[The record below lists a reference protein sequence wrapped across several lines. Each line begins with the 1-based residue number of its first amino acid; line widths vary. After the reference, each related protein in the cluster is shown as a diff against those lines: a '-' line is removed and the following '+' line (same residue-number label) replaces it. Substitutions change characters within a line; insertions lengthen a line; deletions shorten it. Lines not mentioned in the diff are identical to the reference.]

1 VTREPGL
8 DDTTVDWLCAGPER
22 APDWVLV
29 AADAHAR
36 GHPRRPFGVP
46 RSGTSLMSHLRLVR
60 SDEGFREP
68 RVSRAWAGA
77 AGVAITAVL
86 VVGAFAVGVR
96 WGRDEPPVAGLA
108 TPSAAARWTAP
119 ATGAAALSASCQVAT
134 GHVDTQSGG
143 VTRSRGGQLR
153 CDTTSV
159 DPRLAGTMS
168 IFWSIDRRADGAGDA
183 WGEATL
189 RTGDGRWS
197 GPFSGSVDAD
207 GTEHFTG
214 ALFGADAYG
223 GLRLV
228 FTQAGTSETFVLRG
242 AVEPAD
248 APSGANEVVVRRL
261 TCQSGGDPGR
271 ESMDPSGL
279 NHVRGRNMT
288 CAVEASD
295 PRVAGELTLVARI
308 DDQPDQSARIGG
320 TESLAN
326 TGGAWIGTWDGTY
339 DVGWTTHRWTG
350 TVKGSGDYAGLEY
363 RFTTIGEWPRF
374 VQVGE
379 IGSGN

>member
-1 VTREPGL
+1 MQRDLV
-8 DDTTVDWLCAGPER
+8 ER
-22 APDWVLV
+22 ARGGDADAFAELAGLAGDRLYGIASRILRDGDR
-29 AADAHAR
+29 AADATQQALIAVWEGLLGLR
-36 GHPRRPFGVP
+36 DPDRFDAWAC
-46 RSGTSLMSHLRLVR
+46 RLVVNASYR
-60 SDEGFREP
+60 VARREMAP
-68 RVSRAWAGA
+68 TTGPASLAATCRLVTRA
-77 AGVAITAVL
+77 V
-86 VVGAFAVGVR
+86 
-96 WGRDEPPVAGLA
+96 E
-108 TPSAAARWTAP
+108 
-119 ATGAAALSASCQVAT
+119 
-134 GHVDTQSGG
+134 TQSGG
-143 VTRSRGGQLR
+143 VTRSRGGHVV
-153 CDTTSV
+153 CDATSV
-159 DPRLAGTMS
+159 DPRLTGTMS
-168 IFWSIDRRADGAGDA
+168 IFPSSDRRADGAGDT
-183 WGEATL
+183 WGEASL
-189 RTGDGRWS
+189 RSADGRWS
-197 GPFSGSVDAD
+197 GVVSGSVDPD
-207 GTEHFTG
+207 DTQHLTG
-214 ALFGADAYG
+214 MLFGADAYG